1 MHSKH
6 GASLGC
12 TSRSQEHLIGIV
24 GLCQEFINMDQHGDN
39 LFFELW
45 CDCGLPMKCPSLVA
59 CNPVNVSF
67 TSRHCP
73 SSMVESTLGD
83 SNWFA

>member
-1 MHSKH
+1 
-6 GASLGC
+6 
-12 TSRSQEHLIGIV
+12 
-24 GLCQEFINMDQHGDN
+24 MDQHGDN

-67 TSRHCP
+67 TSRHCL

-83 SNWFA
+83 SIFFA